1 MEAVA
6 RENADAIKVGCGNFV
21 MWLLDGAE
29 SYASSFNMVRSKGAQ
44 WRRRVRIA
52 VQASGGPLMMCFWQG
67 LLTLVKIK
75 L

>member
-1 MEAVA
+1 MQL
-6 RENADAIKVGCGNFV
+6 KVGCSNFM

-29 SYASSFNMVRSKGAQ
+29 SYASSLNMVRSKGAQ

-52 VQASGGPLMMCFWQG
+52 VRASGGPSIMCFWQG
-67 LLTLVKIK
+67 LLTFVKIK